1 MAQIHPQ
8 GRPSE
13 STGNLLL
20 LFRRRAF
27 GSLAVFTL
35 GSALLLSVALAFIRR
50 ETVASSERYV
60 LSLSQLVAEQTSR
73 SLQSVSQALELAQ
86 SQLQEL
92 EAANRLDEST
102 ARTRLRQRLQ
112 ELPFVRAI
120 WFMDAQG
127 AIRFDSDEGNIGV
140 SLVDRDYFNVHLRSD
155 LEFYVGLPVKSRSV
169 GTWLVSAS
177 RPWRD
182 RQGRLN
188 GVLAA
193 AIEPP
198 YFDQL
203 WQTVS
208 VGDGGSISLFKRDGI
223 LMMRSPFP
231 GDVLGENYSDSLGF
245 MSRLGSSATGTYVAT
260 SPLDHQERLVAYR
273 ALENFPEFVVV
284 TGMEMS
290 VLLQPWYR
298 VAAFSITMWLLTIT
312 AAVALTLLWLR
323 ELDKRRRM
331 EDRTEQA
338 RRMESIGT
346 LAGGV
351 AHDFNNVLAAMLG
364 HLQLARQE
372 IPASSAAHAS
382 LRLVEES
389 GERARLI
396 VQQILAFSR
405 GVPQHLKRT
414 SLLDI
419 VRESLRMLRPTLP
432 SHTDL
437 ITKLPDEPVEV
448 VCDATQIQQILL
460 NLCTNSSHA
469 VPVGAGRIEVG
480 VDVLGVDAAKR
491 LTPEW
496 KRNGPAAHLWVAD
509 NGPGIPIEYQ
519 DKVLEPFFTTKPR
532 GMGTGLGLSLVQ
544 RIASEHGGLLKIQ
557 SKADAGCAVHVLLPL
572 HEFDQ
577 SISQDEEKDAGEN
590 KIETGRGH
598 GQNVLCIDDDEVI
611 LLMLEG
617 ILKAGGFQVT
627 TCQSPQEAIDL
638 FVRYPAKYQV
648 VVTDFDMP
656 SMSGI
661 AVAREILAL
670 QPGLVVVLQSGYVT
684 EQLQAE
690 ASALGIKA
698 VLNKENAWRQLSL
711 TIAELLQSPSD

>member
-8 GRPSE
+8 GKPSQ

-35 GSALLLSVALAFIRR
+35 GSALLLSAALAFIRR

-127 AIRFDSDEGNIGV
+127 SIRFDSDEGNIGV
-140 SLVDRDYFNVHLRSD
+140 SLMDRDYFNVHLHSD
-155 LEFYVGLPVKSRSV
+155 LQFYVGLPVKSRSV

-177 RPWRD
+177 RPWQD

-198 YFDQL
+198 YFNRL

-208 VGDGGSISLFKRDGI
+208 VGDGGSISLFKRDGT

-231 GDVLGENYSDSLGF
+231 GDVLGKNYSESLGF
-245 MSRLGSSATGTYVAT
+245 MRRLGSSATGTYVAT
-260 SPLDHQERLVAYR
+260 SPLDHQQRLVAYR
-273 ALENFPEFVVV
+273 VLENFPEFVVI

-312 AAVALTLLWLR
+312 AAVTLTLLWLR
-323 ELDKRRRM
+323 ELEKRRRM

-338 RRMESIGT
+338 RRMESVGT

-432 SHTDL
+432 SGTEL
-437 ITKLPDEPVEV
+437 ITKLPDETVEV

-532 GMGTGLGLSLVQ
+532 GVGTGLGLSLVQ

-557 SKADAGCAVHVLLPL
+557 SKADAGCTVHVLLPL

-577 SISQDEEKDAGEN
+577 PISQDEEKDVADN
-590 KIETGRGH
+590 NLAAGRGH

-617 ILKAGGFQVT
+617 LLKAGGFQVT
-627 TCQSPQEAIDL
+627 TCQSPREAIDL
-638 FVRYPAKYQV
+638 FVRHPAKYQV

-690 ASALGIKA
+690 ANALGIKA

-711 TIAELLQSPSD
+711 TIAELLQSPPD